1 MTDQVLKKVAE
12 KIAKCLALASSDN
25 PAEAEAARRQAE
37 ALMRKHGL
45 NCDDVS
51 AAKVQE
57 IDVNTGSHRPP
68 VYLMHL
74 GGLIARAF
82 SCEMVSTTRNDGFG
96 NRASFMTFFGVGV
109 KPELASYTF
118 DVLRRQIIKD
128 RKAYQTTLGRY
139 KRSNKIRMANLFCT
153 AWIDR
158 IAKQVQDFSGSE
170 QEKIAIDAYK
180 SRRWGDDLE
189 QDKRKRPNI
198 ERESDVKALQAGFD
212 AAKDISIHRPV
223 QTKAGKQI
231 GQIMEGN

>member
-1 MTDQVLKKVAE
+1 
-12 KIAKCLALASSDN
+12 
-25 PAEAEAARRQAE
+25 
-37 ALMRKHGL
+37 
-45 NCDDVS
+45 
-51 AAKVQE
+51 
-57 IDVNTGSHRPP
+57 
-68 VYLMHL
+68 
-74 GGLIARAF
+74 

-139 KRSNKIRMANLFCT
+139 KRSNKIRMANLFCS
-153 AWIDR
+153 AWIER
-158 IAKQVQDFSGSE
+158 IAKQVQDFSGNE
-170 QEKIAIDAYK
+170 EEKMAIDAYK

-223 QTKAGKQI
+223 QTKAVKQI